1 MNNIFPVSENFVNRN
16 LCIINTETVEQGLYR
31 SRKNCTFVQL

>member
-16 LCIINTETVEQGLYR
+16 LCIINTETVE
-31 SRKNCTFVQL
+31 